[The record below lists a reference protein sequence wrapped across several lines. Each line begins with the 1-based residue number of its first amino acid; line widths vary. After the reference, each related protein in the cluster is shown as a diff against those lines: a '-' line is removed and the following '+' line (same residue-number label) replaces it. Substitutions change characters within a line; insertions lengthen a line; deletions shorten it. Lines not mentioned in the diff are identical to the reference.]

1 MMKIDTARSKDIDA
15 YINSAKP
22 EANLKVRVELKGKI
36 ETLDVYRFPIK
47 KLIYNIRNGRFAS
60 ELRAKEEEL
69 KRKLDPQVKQDE
81 LIIRNLLLEI
91 DPNETEV
98 LKEDLKL
105 HGQIDPGIITFD
117 GAVINANRRMA
128 IFSFLNSETGEARY
142 QYLLAARLPR
152 NVDEK
157 DVWRIEAGLQF
168 GKDFRLKYGPIN
180 ELLKLKEGAERGLSP
195 KEISRAL
202 LGRFSP
208 QGVTERLGVLKLIDD
223 YLSFSGRAG
232 EYTTLAG
239 DVEKFNSLYNV
250 SKGLKKSK
258 GSKSLD
264 ISKIITAAFLMIE
277 KTDLSHWNIRELRSI
292 SEDKDANTQLL
303 KSVNIKQPRT
313 IKKETLEEAFQA
325 AKDIVDDRREHNKPA
340 RLLNRA
346 LTAIKNINPKSE
358 RLADRSVQSLV
369 KEILG
374 ELKKI
379 QRK

>member
-1 MMKIDTARSKDIDA
+1 MKIDTARSKDIDA